1 MYLDFPACL
10 QGKTAHSNFSLL
22 LWTNLDIYLILVSTL
37 LWILQIYSSNEKRR
51 KALKTDGKLN

>member
-22 LWTNLDIYLILVSTL
+22 LWTHLDIYLILASTL
-37 LWILQIYSSNEKRR
+37 LQVLQIHSSNEKRR
-51 KALKTDGKLN
+51 KALKTDGELN